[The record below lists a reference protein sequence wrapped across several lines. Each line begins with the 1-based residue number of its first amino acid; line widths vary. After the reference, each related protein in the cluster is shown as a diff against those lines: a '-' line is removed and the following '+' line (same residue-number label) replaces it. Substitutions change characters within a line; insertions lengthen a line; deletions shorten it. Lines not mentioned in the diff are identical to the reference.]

1 MHFWKPKQAVGLH
14 ESLLVHMGS
23 ELMPS
28 KKEFVNKES
37 FNAIAKRS
45 NPGRVL
51 KRKYRQKLAKGFIVG
66 LKTLLGPEHVCIDCG
81 ANVGEITGTLA
92 ETGAQVHA
100 FEPDPYS
107 FGELSRKFADT
118 PNVHLH
124 NSAVGVGNGTI
135 NIYRK
140 KGFDDDQQWNSLTT
154 TTIMNEKSEKGLIA
168 VEIKKIDLE
177 AFLLDILK
185 TQEIAFL
192 KMDIEGAELEILERL
207 VQTDILTKIRATAVE
222 IHPWMF
228 PGENRFKAL
237 RKISEQRPEFNLN
250 LDWY

>member
-1 MHFWKPKQAVGLH
+1 
-14 ESLLVHMGS
+14 
-23 ELMPS
+23 MPS
-28 KKEFVNKES
+28 KRDFVNKES
-37 FNAIAKRS
+37 FRAIAMRS

-92 ETGAQVHA
+92 ETGAQIHA

-107 FGELSRKFADT
+107 FGELSRDFGDM
-118 PNVHLH
+118 PNVHLY
-124 NSAVGVGNGTI
+124 NCAVGVGSGTI

-140 KGFDDDQQWNSLTT
+140 KSFDKDQAWNSLTT
-154 TTIMNEKSEKGLIA
+154 TTIMNEKSEKGMVA
-168 VEIKKIDLE
+168 VEIEKIDLE
-177 AFLLDILK
+177 TFLLNIMK

-207 VQTDILTKIRATAVE
+207 VQTDILTEIRATAVE

-237 RKISEQRPEFNLN
+237 RKISIERPDFNLN